1 MTIIRVWI
9 ALLFLLG
16 YTAAQAAEFYRYVDT
31 NGVTVISRL
40 GVPSDV
46 IGNGYEVINAHGRV
60 VRVVPRALTAE
71 EHRQLQEEKQQAEID
86 RQLLRLY
93 SKVSD
98 VERAE
103 ERKQAEIDSFIGLI
117 RRNME
122 DVQEDKAV
130 LLNQAGNHERAG
142 RKVPDEL
149 LEKISQLERRERGYL
164 EEIKRYQQLRV
175 DVVQEFALDKQRVEF
190 LLNARKAEKKL

>member
-1 MTIIRVWI
+1 MAIMRAWI
-9 ALLFLLG
+9 ALLFLLDC
-16 YTAAQAAEFYRYVDT
+16 TAVQAVEFYRYVDT
-31 NGVTVISRL
+31 NGVTVISRQ

-103 ERKQAEIDSFIGLI
+103 DRKQAEIDSHIALV
-117 RRNME
+117 RRNMA
-122 DVQEDKAV
+122 DIQKDKSV
-130 LLNQAGNHERAG
+130 LLKQAGNHERAG
-142 RKVPDEL
+142 RPVPDEL
-149 LEKISQLERRERGYL
+149 LEQISQLEQKEHGYL
-164 EEIKRYQQLRV
+164 KEIERYQQLRL
-175 DVVQEFALDKQRVEF
+175 DVAREFVLDKKRVEY
-190 LLNARKAEKKL
+190 LLKKHQ

>member
-1 MTIIRVWI
+1 MAIMRAWI

-16 YTAAQAAEFYRYVDT
+16 CTAVQAVEFYRYVDT
-31 NGVTVISRL
+31 NGVTVISRQ

-103 ERKQAEIDSFIGLI
+103 DRKQAEIDSYIALV
-117 RRNME
+117 RRNMA
-122 DVQEDKAV
+122 DIQKDKSV
-130 LLNQAGNHERAG
+130 LLKQAGNHERAG
-142 RKVPDEL
+142 RPVPDEL
-149 LEKISQLERRERGYL
+149 LEQISQLEQREHGYL
-164 EEIKRYQQLRV
+164 KEIERYQQLRL
-175 DVVQEFALDKQRVEF
+175 DVAREFVLDKKRVEY
-190 LLNARKAEKKL
+190 LLKKH

>member
-1 MTIIRVWI
+1 MAIMRAWI

-16 YTAAQAAEFYRYVDT
+16 CTAVQAVEFYRYVDT
-31 NGVTVISRL
+31 NGVTVISRQ

-103 ERKQAEIDSFIGLI
+103 DRKQAEIDSHIALV
-117 RRNME
+117 RRNMA
-122 DVQEDKAV
+122 DIQKDKSV
-130 LLNQAGNHERAG
+130 LLKQAGNHERAG
-142 RKVPDEL
+142 RPVPDEL
-149 LEKISQLERRERGYL
+149 LEQISQLEQRERGYL
-164 EEIKRYQQLRV
+164 KEVERYQQLRL
-175 DVVQEFALDKQRVEF
+175 DVAREFALDKKRVEY
-190 LLNARKAEKKL
+190 LLKKHQ

>member
-1 MTIIRVWI
+1 MAIMRAWI
-9 ALLFLLG
+9 ALLFLLDC
-16 YTAAQAAEFYRYVDT
+16 TAVQAVEFYRYVDT
-31 NGVTVISRL
+31 NGVTVISRQ

-103 ERKQAEIDSFIGLI
+103 DRKQAEIDSHIALV
-117 RRNME
+117 RRNMA
-122 DVQEDKAV
+122 DIQKDKSV
-130 LLNQAGNHERAG
+130 LLKQAGNHERAG
-142 RKVPDEL
+142 RPVPDEL
-149 LEKISQLERRERGYL
+149 LEQISQLEQKEHGYL
-164 EEIKRYQQLRV
+164 KEIERYQQLRL
-175 DVVQEFALDKQRVEF
+175 DVAREFALDKKRVEY
-190 LLNARKAEKKL
+190 LLKKHQ

>member
-1 MTIIRVWI
+1 MAIMRAWI
-9 ALLFLLG
+9 ALLFLLDC
-16 YTAAQAAEFYRYVDT
+16 TAVQAVEFYRYVDT
-31 NGVTVISRL
+31 NGVTVISRQ

-103 ERKQAEIDSFIGLI
+103 DRKQAEIDSHIALV
-117 RRNME
+117 RRNMA
-122 DVQEDKAV
+122 DIQKDKSV
-130 LLNQAGNHERAG
+130 LLKQAGNHERAG
-142 RKVPDEL
+142 RPVPDEL
-149 LEKISQLERRERGYL
+149 LEQISQLEQKEHGYL
-164 EEIKRYQQLRV
+164 KEIERYQQLRL
-175 DVVQEFALDKQRVEF
+175 DVAREFVLDKKRVEY
-190 LLNARKAEKKL
+190 LLKKH

>member
-1 MTIIRVWI
+1 MAIMRAWI
-9 ALLFLLG
+9 ALLFLLDC
-16 YTAAQAAEFYRYVDT
+16 TAVQAVEFYRYVDT
-31 NGVTVISRL
+31 NGVTVISRQ

-103 ERKQAEIDSFIGLI
+103 DRKQAEIDSHIALV
-117 RRNME
+117 RRNMA
-122 DVQEDKAV
+122 DIQKDKSV
-130 LLNQAGNHERAG
+130 LLKQAGNHERAG
-142 RKVPDEL
+142 RPVPDEL
-149 LEKISQLERRERGYL
+149 LEQISQLEQRERGYL
-164 EEIKRYQQLRV
+164 KEIERCQQLRL
-175 DVVQEFALDKQRVEF
+175 DVAREFALDKKRVEY
-190 LLNARKAEKKL
+190 LLKKHQ